1 MPKKFGGEMSE
12 TTGQAIAEASAAVTS
27 ISTKTAV
34 GGSIAGLS
42 GKLLGLD
49 PITAIGLL
57 LVSFMSFLINWYYK
71 RQENK
76 RAEQLHQ
83 IALSKAKGECN
94 VE

>member
-1 MPKKFGGEMSE
+1 MSE

-27 ISTKTAV
+27 VSTKAAV

-57 LVSFMSFLINWYYK
+57 VAVAGLVVSFMSFLINWYYK
-71 RQENK
+71 AKDERRKAELHALQVRKEN
-76 RAEQLHQ
+76 
-83 IALSKAKGECN
+83 GECN